1 MMRLP
6 VTNLPVPA
14 PPAPPATPAVAP
26 AVVRTVVARP
36 DIAPPDN
43 RPAKRRAP
51 AGHRVAGPPVQ
62 RRGGLRRAP
71 KSFYESVL
79 GLHRIRP
86 NGIQRILLIEGSAV
100 VGVVIALADVASAWV
115 IPVLPAAVA
124 GVVKFED
131 VVATV
136 LSRAPTP
143 GVQR

>member
-14 PPAPPATPAVAP
+14 PPAPPTPAVT
-26 AVVRTVVARP
+26 RTVAAPRVVAP
-36 DIAPPDN
+36 TAIAPPDN

-51 AGHRVAGPPVQ
+51 AGHRVAVPPVR

-71 KSFYESVL
+71 RSFYESVL

-100 VGVVIALADVASAWV
+100 VGVVISLADMASAWV

-131 VVATV
+131 SVATV
-136 LSRAPTP
+136 LSRAPRP

>member
-14 PPAPPATPAVAP
+14 PPASPAVAS
-26 AVVRTVVARP
+26 AVARTVVAP
-36 DIAPPDN
+36 APR

-51 AGHRVAGPPVQ
+51 AGHRVAVAPAHS
-62 RRGGLRRAP
+62 RRGLRRAP
-71 KSFYESVL
+71 KSFYQSVL
-79 GLHRIRP
+79 RLHRIRP
-86 NGIQRILLIEGSAV
+86 NGIQRVLLIEGSAV

-124 GVVKFED
+124 GAVKFED

-136 LSRAPTP
+136 LSRAATP